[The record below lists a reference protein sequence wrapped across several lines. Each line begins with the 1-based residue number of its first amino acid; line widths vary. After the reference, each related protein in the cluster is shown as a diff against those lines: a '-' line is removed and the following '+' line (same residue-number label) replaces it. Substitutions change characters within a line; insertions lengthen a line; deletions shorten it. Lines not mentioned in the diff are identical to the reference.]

1 MFSFKQLRHLD
12 YLLLLTMC
20 LLLVL
25 GWFVVYSSSFQER
38 LQTGVDYA
46 AKQLVWIGI
55 CFIAFLL
62 VLLVDYRFWLKISF
76 IIYGIIIC
84 LLLLVVFLG
93 ASRYGARRW
102 LNLGGINLQPSELAK
117 VAIILALVRYLV
129 IDVDNR
135 YRLRYFLLSGLLV
148 LPPLLLIFR
157 QPDLGTAIIFVPT
170 VIILLFIAGVRW
182 KYLLTTIFLGL
193 LTAPAGW
200 FILKDYQKKRL
211 LTFLNPEQ
219 DPLGSGYSII
229 QSKIAVGSGGL
240 LGKGWL
246 GGTQSQLDF
255 IPQRHTDFVFSVIGE
270 EWGFVGAALVLILF
284 FIIIAR
290 GFDIAQKAQDL
301 SGRLL
306 AVGLVT
312 IFSVQIAVNIG
323 MTIGLMPVTGLPLPF
338 ISYGGT
344 SLLVTMATLGF
355 LQNIYMR
362 RFMF

>member
-1 MFSFKQLRHLD
+1 M
-12 YLLLLTMC
+12 LLTMC

-25 GWFVVYSSSFQER
+25 GGFVVYSSSFQER
-38 LQTGVDYA
+38 VQTGVDYTV
-46 AKQLVWIGI
+46 KQLIWTA
-55 CFIAFLL
+55 IAVIVFLV
-62 VLLVDYRFWLKISF
+62 VLLVDYHFWLKISF
-76 IIYGIIIC
+76 ILYGIIMV
-84 LLLLVVFLG
+84 LLLLVVFFG

-117 VAIILALVRYLV
+117 IAIILALVRYLV
-129 IDVDNR
+129 NDVENR
-135 YRLRYFLLSGLLV
+135 FRLRYLV
-148 LPPLLLIFR
+148 QAGCLIVPPLLLIFR

-170 VIILLFIAGVRW
+170 VIILLFVAGVRW
-182 KYLLTTIFLGL
+182 KYLFTVVFLGL
-193 LTAPAGW
+193 LSAPAGW

-219 DPLGSGYSII
+219 DPLGAGYSII

-246 GGTQSQLDF
+246 GGTQNQLDF
-255 IPQRHTDFVFSVIGE
+255 LPQRHTDFVFSVIGE
-270 EWGFVGAALVLILF
+270 EWGFIGAFLVLVLF
-284 FIIIAR
+284 FIVIAR
-290 GFDIAQKAQDL
+290 GFDIAQKAHDL

-306 AVGLVT
+306 AVGLITV
-312 IFSVQIAVNIG
+312 FSVQIAVNIG